1 MTQSCEYC
9 KGNLAENALK
19 CQNCGAPVSQATEPL
34 RDYRLCPFCYRKLLA
49 LGSPACSYCG
59 RRLPDEYI
67 KEREAQLRRMSEV
80 ENHENSVETVKKV
93 DEMFRHSG
101 QFKRR
106 NRFSTFDFS
115 DILDLTDLLS

>member
-9 KGNLAENALK
+9 KGDLAQNALK
-19 CQNCGAPVSQATEPL
+19 CQNCGAPASQATAPS
-34 RDYRLCPFCYRKLLA
+34 RDYRLCPFCDRKLLA

-80 ENHENSVETVKKV
+80 ENHENSAEAAKKM
-93 DEMFRHSG
+93 DEMIRQTG
-101 QFKRR
+101 QINRR